1 MKVSFI
7 GLGVMGFPMAG
18 HLVKAGFEV
27 TVFNRTHSKAL
38 DWADKYQGK
47 AAESVAECV
56 AEADVVLV
64 CVGNDDDVRS
74 MTTCETGALAGMKP
88 NAILVDHTTTS
99 AILAEELE
107 ASANK
112 AGVRFMDA
120 PVSGGQAGAENGVLT
135 IMCGGEQELF
145 NDLQPV
151 FEAYGKSSVLMGKVG
166 QGQRAKMVNQIC
178 IAGVLNGL
186 SEGLVLAEKS
196 GLDIQTLVDCL
207 KNGEAGS
214 WQMENRAVTMSENK
228 FDFGFAI
235 DWMIKDLGFCLDEA
249 ERQGVKLPLT
259 EKTNNAYKALSA
271 QGEGRMDTSVLM
283 KAVVE
288 ESKK

>member
-38 DWADKYQGK
+38 DWADKHQGK

-74 MTTCETGALAGMKP
+74 MTTSDTGALAAMKP

-99 AILAEELE
+99 AVLSEELE
-107 ASANK
+107 VAAK
-112 AGVRFMDA
+112 QAGIRFMDA

-135 IMCGGEQELF
+135 IMCGGEQALF

-196 GLDIQTLVDCL
+196 GLDIKLWLIAL
-207 KNGEAGS
+207 KTALLARGRWKTARPQWRKTS
-214 WQMENRAVTMSENK
+214 SISVS
-228 FDFGFAI
+228 
-235 DWMIKDLGFCLDEA
+235 
-249 ERQGVKLPLT
+249 PLI
-259 EKTNNAYKALSA
+259 
-271 QGEGRMDTSVLM
+271 G
-283 KAVVE
+283 
-288 ESKK
+288 